1 MFKRLSTIQKFKN
14 TGRRLLILVL
24 QYYITMYIHS
34 HTKCITPHFK
44 KNLPR
49 TFKKLN
55 LFNRN
60 VNARHT
66 TMGGYQLRK
75 ATRVTQ
81 VTNKWKYGQENSLN
95 QNYLTICIY
104 LKWVDYDFGRI
115 GNGHIVK
122 KIFVKNQMIKNWY
135 SFKDLN
141 TEHRFKNPHTL
152 SCVW

>member
-34 HTKCITPHFK
+34 HTRCIKPHFK

-66 TMGGYQLRK
+66 TMGVYQLRK

-81 VTNKWKYGQENSLN
+81 VTNKWKYGQENSLS

-104 LKWVDYDFGRI
+104 LKWIDYDSGRI

-152 SCVW
+152 SCVS

>member
-81 VTNKWKYGQENSLN
+81 VTNKWKYGQENSLS
-95 QNYLTICIY
+95 QNSELSNHLYLFEVNWLWFWSYRKRTY
-104 LKWVDYDFGRI
+104 R
-115 GNGHIVK
+115 K
-122 KIFVKNQMIKNWY
+122 KNLCKKSNDKKLIF
-135 SFKDLN
+135 F
-141 TEHRFKNPHTL
+141 
-152 SCVW
+152 

>member
-34 HTKCITPHFK
+34 HTKCITPHSK

-55 LFNRN
+55 LFNLN

-81 VTNKWKYGQENSLN
+81 VTNKWKYVQENSLS
-95 QNYLTICIY
+95 QNYLTICIWLWFWSY
-104 LKWVDYDFGRI
+104 RKRTYR
-115 GNGHIVK
+115 K

-135 SFKDLN
+135 SFKDWN
-141 TEHRFKNPHTL
+141 TEHKFKNPHTL
-152 SCVW
+152 SCVS

>member
-44 KNLPR
+44 KNMPR

-81 VTNKWKYGQENSLN
+81 VTNKWKYGQENSLS

-104 LKWVDYDFGRI
+104 LKWIDYDFGRI

-122 KIFVKNQMIKNWY
+122 KNLCKKSNDKKLIF
-135 SFKDLN
+135 F
-141 TEHRFKNPHTL
+141 
-152 SCVW
+152 